1 MTAPSNYL
9 AETFRTGSIA
19 IVGRPNVGK
28 STLLNQII
36 GQKVSITSRKAQTTR
51 HRIAGVLTEADTQYI
66 FLDTPGYQKTHQN
79 ALNKLLN
86 RTVSQTLEEADVV
99 VMVVESLLFDERDE
113 AVLKLLPSGRPV
125 VLVVSKVDRVKD
137 KTRLL
142 PFLKTMA
149 TRFKFAAVVPVSAKQ
164 RHQLDA
170 LKQVVREYLPHSPA
184 LFDADDFTDRS
195 ERFLA
200 ADFIREKIFRY
211 LGDELPYSVSV
222 VIESFEEEGNLRRI
236 NAAIIVEKDSQKAI
250 LIGKG
255 GERLKQIGTEARLDL
270 EKLYGARIYLELW
283 VRIKKGWAD
292 DEKLVRQYGYE

>member
-1 MTAPSNYL
+1 M
-9 AETFRTGSIA
+9 AELFRTGSIA

-66 FLDTPGYQKTHQN
+66 FLDTPGYQKLHQN

-125 VLVVSKVDRVKD
+125 VLAVSKVDRVKD
-137 KTRLL
+137 KARLL

-149 TRFKFAAVVPVSAKQ
+149 ARFKFAAVVPVSAKQ

-170 LKQVVREYLPHSPA
+170 LKKVVREYLPQSPA

-200 ADFIREKIFRY
+200 AEFIREKVFRY

-222 VIESFEEEGNLRRI
+222 VIESFEQEGNLRRI

>member
-1 MTAPSNYL
+1 MTEP
-9 AETFRTGSIA
+9 FRTGTIA

-28 STLLNQII
+28 STLLNQLI

-66 FLDTPGYQKTHQN
+66 FLDTPGFQSTHKN

-86 RTVSQTLEEADVV
+86 RTVSQTLEDADVV
-99 VMVVESLLFDERDE
+99 VMVVESLHYDERDA
-113 AVLKLLPSGRPV
+113 AVLKLLPAERPV
-125 VLVVSKVDRVKD
+125 VLAVSKVDRVKE
-137 KTRLL
+137 KAHLL
-142 PFLKTMA
+142 PFLEAMA
-149 TRFKFAAVVPVSAKQ
+149 ARFKFAAMVPVSAKQ

-170 LKQVVREYLPHSPA
+170 LKRVVREHLPERPPIHA
-184 LFDADDFTDRS
+184 EDDITDRS

-200 ADFIREKIFRY
+200 AEFIREKVFRY
-211 LGDELPYSVSV
+211 LGDELPYSTSV
-222 VIESFEEEGNLRRI
+222 VIESFEQEGNLRRI
-236 NAAIIVEKDSQKAI
+236 HAAIIVEKDSQKAI
-250 LIGKG
+250 LIGKK

-270 EKLYGARIYLELW
+270 EKLYGAKIYLELW